1 MNIFQHAAF
10 HITVNHLQDLPPE
23 GCAEVAFVGRSNAGK
38 SSAINTLANRTRLAF
53 VSKTPG
59 RTQHINYFSLGD
71 NRFLVDL
78 PGYGFANVPFAVKNH
93 WEKLVGGYLATRQSL
108 RGLIIIMD
116 IRHPLRDTDRDMI
129 EWFSPSGKPI
139 HILLSKADKL
149 SKQDQNKA
157 FSAIKQTL
165 QSDYPQCSVQL
176 FSSPKRMGIEQATAV
191 VTAMLDDMQEEM
203 GAEGSGD
210 AANIG

>member
-10 HITVNHLQDLPPE
+10 HITVNHLEDLPPE
-23 GCAEVAFVGRSNAGK
+23 DCAEVAFVGRSNAGK
-38 SSAINTLANRTRLAF
+38 SSAINTLANRTKLAF

-78 PGYGFANVPFAVKNH
+78 PGYGFANVPFVVKNH

-116 IRHPLRDTDRDMI
+116 IRHPLRDTDREMI
-129 EWFSPSGKPI
+129 NWFSPSGRPI
-139 HILLSKADKL
+139 HILLSKVDKL
-149 SKQDQNKA
+149 SKQDQTKA
-157 FSAIKQTL
+157 FREIQHILQTEF
-165 QSDYPQCSVQL
+165 PQCTAQL
-176 FSSPKRMGIEQATAV
+176 FSSPKRIGIDEATQV
-191 VTAMLDDMQEEM
+191 VAAMLDDVPEEM
-203 GAEGSGD
+203 VEEENLHNDD
-210 AANIG
+210 A

>member
-1 MNIFQHAAF
+1 MTIFQHAAF
-10 HITVNHLQDLPPE
+10 HTTVNHLQDLPPE
-23 GCAEVAFVGRSNAGK
+23 DCAEVAFVGRSNAGK
-38 SSAINTLANRTRLAF
+38 SSAINALANRTRLAF

-78 PGYGFANVPFAVKNH
+78 PGYGFANVPLAIKDH

-129 EWFSPSGKPI
+129 EWFTPSGKPI

-149 SKQDQNKA
+149 SKQDQHAKLKEVEA
-157 FSAIKQTL
+157 ELHEHF
-165 QSDYPQCSVQL
+165 PHCSVQL
-176 FSSPKRMGIEQATAV
+176 FSSPKRMGLEQAEAV
-191 VTAMLDDMQEEM
+191 VTAMLNDAPEEIA
-203 GAEGSGD
+203 AEGDS
-210 AANIG
+210 ATE